1 MENDLKALL
10 TFCPSVVGKSVLQ
23 LGSDAAFAQCLKN
36 AGTGNFFEANDL
48 KSINL
53 NGQRVDLVVVS
64 ISLTNLSD
72 QQVLDIIE
80 AALVNLNVS
89 GSLLFRES
97 FFDLTDTQK
106 QQRTP
111 ITLIDLVH
119 SKDIAENSAQ
129 YGFDITFAKPNKSFS
144 RNEASADCVSFLFSK
159 IKLVATHGF
168 KSLKEFMDHKQYSRN
183 GVLRYEKIFGAGFVS
198 TGGHDTTVQFFKDY
212 DMGLKKG
219 DKVLDVGC
227 GIGGTD
233 FLIAKTFDVE
243 VLGMDLASNMVGIAW
258 DRAQNFKHLNCYFE
272 IGDIRKQT
280 FPDDYFDCIYSRDTI
295 LHIDDKKSLFA
306 QFKKWLK
313 PGGTVFIT
321 DYCCGKKPW
330 SDEFTA
336 YVESRG
342 YDLKTPQEYGQ
353 IFTDLGFGQVQADDT
368 TDLFVESLRKE
379 LKRMQEIKDEFIRE
393 FSQEDFDYL
402 VDGWNEKLIRTAAG
416 HQKWGAFLC
425 TK

>member
-1 MENDLKALL
+1 MENDLKVLL
-10 TFCPSVVGKSVLQ
+10 NFCPSVVGKSVLQ
-23 LGSDAAFAQCLKN
+23 LGSDAVVAQVLQN
-36 AGTGNFFEANDL
+36 AGTGQFIEAADA
-48 KSINL
+48 KSIKL
-53 NGQRVDLVVVS
+53 NSQKADLVVVS
-64 ISLTNLSD
+64 LPLTNLSD
-72 QQVLDIIE
+72 QQVLEIIE
-80 AALVNLNVS
+80 AALTNLNVS

-97 FFDLTDTQK
+97 FFDLTDSK
-106 QQRTP
+106 NHQRTP
-111 ITLIDLVH
+111 ITLIDLIH
-119 SKDIAENSAQ
+119 SKDITENSTQ
-129 YGFDITFAKPNKSFS
+129 YGFDIIFAKPNKSFS
-144 RNEASADCVSFLFSK
+144 RNEANANNVSFLFTK
-159 IKLVATHGF
+159 IKLVTTHGF
-168 KSLKEFMDHKQYSRN
+168 KSLKEFMDHKQYTRN

-198 TGGHDTTVQFFKDY
+198 TGGHDTSVKFFNDY

-258 DRAQNFKHLNCYFE
+258 DRTQDFKDLKCYFE

-280 FPDDYFDCIYSRDTI
+280 FPDNYFDCIYSRDTI
-295 LHIDDKKSLFA
+295 LHIDDKRSLFA

-313 PGGTVFIT
+313 PGGKVFIS

-330 SDEFTA
+330 SDEFAA

-353 IFTDLGFGQVQADDT
+353 IFSDLGFSQVQADDT
-368 TDLFVESLRKE
+368 TDLFVESLKKE
-379 LKRMQEIKDEFIRE
+379 LNRMEEIKEEFIQE
-393 FSQEDFDYL
+393 FSQEDFKYL
-402 VDGWNEKLIRTAAG
+402 VDGWNEKLVRTAAG